1 MRVDSGFDRAK
12 LTTFGVVLPAA
23 NYRDSTRRVAF
34 FNNLTSQLAAV
45 PGVQSVAAMSGL
57 PPLRQVNANDTAI
70 EGYVPTPNGP
80 AQNVD
85 YYQYVTSNYV
95 STMGIPVV
103 AGRSFG
109 PTDGPLSTPVAMIN
123 QTMAKLFYGKTNPI
137 GRRVQP
143 GGSKVW
149 FTIVGVLKDVKQ
161 GGVDSRTGTELYLDY
176 EQQPAT
182 QGFAPLNM
190 NVVIRSPLEPASL
203 AIDGA
208 SNRQRPRPDAAGREL
223 PQHGRSVLRRREPP
237 ALSRPVVRHLRGRRA
252 RARRDRDLRRARVL
266 RRRPPTRARAFG
278 MALGSSKQGL
288 LSLVL
293 RQGMGLA
300 VLGLVARLVGRVGRD
315 APRVVAVV
323 RRETRRPAD
332 VRRRRRV
339 HDGRRVPGVPRAG
352 PSRDEGGSAGGVE
365 SGMKRATV

>member
-1 MRVDSGFDRAK
+1 MRVDSGFDRSK

-23 NYRDSTRRVAF
+23 NYRDGTRRVAF

-45 PGVQSVAAMSGL
+45 PGVRSVAAMSGL

-80 AQNVD
+80 VQNVD
-85 YYQYVTSNYV
+85 YYQFVTSNYV
-95 STMGIPVV
+95 STMGIPVF

-109 PTDGPLSTPVAMIN
+109 PSDGPLSTPVAMIN
-123 QTMAKLFYGKTNPI
+123 QTMARVFYGKTNPI

-190 NVVIRSPLEPASL
+190 NVIIRSLLEKAVLASTVRRTVSAL
-203 AIDGA
+203 DPTLPVVSFRSMDEVFSDAV
-208 SNRQRPRPDAAGREL
+208 SRPRFLAQLLGIFAVVALALAAIGTYGVL
-223 PQHGRSVLRRREPP
+223 AYSVAVRRRE
-237 ALSRPVVRHLRGRRA
+237 LGIRL
-252 RARRDRDLRRARVL
+252 
-266 RRRPPTRARAFG
+266 
-278 MALGSSKQGL
+278 ALGSSDQGL

-300 VLGLVARLVGRVGRD
+300 VVGLVAGLLGALAVTRLASSLLFGVKPTDPLTFVG
-315 APRVVAVV
+315 VAGFMMIVAFLACLV
-323 RRETRRPAD
+323 PA
-332 VRRRRRV
+332 R
-339 HDGRRVPGVPRAG
+339 
-352 PSRDEGGSAGGVE
+352 
-365 SGMKRATV
+365 RATRVDPLVALRAE

>member
-1 MRVDSGFDRAK
+1 
-12 LTTFGVVLPAA
+12 
-23 NYRDSTRRVAF
+23 
-34 FNNLTSQLAAV
+34 
-45 PGVQSVAAMSGL
+45 
-57 PPLRQVNANDTAI
+57 VNANDTGI

-95 STMGIPVV
+95 STLGIPVV

-109 PTDGPLSTPVAMIN
+109 PSDGPLSTPVAMIN
-123 QTMAKLFYGKTNPI
+123 QTMARVFYGKTNPI

-182 QGFAPLNM
+182 QGFAPRNM
-190 NVVIRSPLEPASL
+190 NVIIRSPLEKAVLASTVRRTVSAL
-203 AIDGA
+203 DSTLPVVSFRSMDEVFSDAV
-208 SNRQRPRPDAAGREL
+208 SRPRFLAQLLGIFAVVALALAAIGTYGVL
-223 PQHGRSVLRRREPP
+223 AYSVAVRRRE
-237 ALSRPVVRHLRGRRA
+237 LGIRL
-252 RARRDRDLRRARVL
+252 
-266 RRRPPTRARAFG
+266 
-278 MALGSSKQGL
+278 ALGSSNQGL

-300 VLGLVARLVGRVGRD
+300 LLGLVAGLLGALAVTRLASSLLFGVK
-315 APRVVAVV
+315 
-323 RRETRRPAD
+323 PAD
-332 VRRRRRV
+332 PLTFVGV
-339 HDGRRVPGVPRAG
+339 AAFMMLVAFLACLVPAR
-352 PSRDEGGSAGGVE
+352 
-365 SGMKRATV
+365 RATRVDPLVALRAE

>member
-1 MRVDSGFDRAK
+1 
-12 LTTFGVVLPAA
+12 
-23 NYRDSTRRVAF
+23 
-34 FNNLTSQLAAV
+34 
-45 PGVQSVAAMSGL
+45 MSGL

-70 EGYVPTPNGP
+70 EGYVPTPNGQP
-80 AQNVD
+80 QNVD

-109 PTDGPLSTPVAMIN
+109 SSDGPLSTPVAMIN
-123 QTMAKLFYGKTNPI
+123 QTMARVFYGKTNPI

-182 QGFAPLNM
+182 QGFAPRNM
-190 NVVIRSPLEPASL
+190 NVIIRSPLEKAVLASAVRRTVSSL
-203 AIDGA
+203 DPTLPVV
-208 SNRQRPRPDAAGREL
+208 SFRTMDEVFSDSVSRPRFLAQLLGIFAVVALALAAIGTYGVL
-223 PQHGRSVLRRREPP
+223 AYSVAVRRRE
-237 ALSRPVVRHLRGRRA
+237 LGIR
-252 RARRDRDLRRARVL
+252 
-266 RRRPPTRARAFG
+266 
-278 MALGSSKQGL
+278 MALGSSNQGL

-300 VLGLVARLVGRVGRD
+300 ALGLVAGLLGALAVTRLASSLLFGVK
-315 APRVVAVV
+315 
-323 RRETRRPAD
+323 PAD
-332 VRRRRRV
+332 PLTFVGV
-339 HDGRRVPGVPRAG
+339 ATFMLLVAFLACLVPAR
-352 PSRDEGGSAGGVE
+352 
-365 SGMKRATV
+365 RATRVDPLVALRAE